1 MNALNKY
8 FKGDKAI
15 WIVVFLLSMF
25 SVVSVYSSIS
35 SLAVKN
41 SAAGPEFY
49 LFRHIMML
57 GIGWFMMFQIH
68 KMKLNYLARLSQIL
82 IWLVI
87 PLLLFTILKGSDINN
102 AKRWITIPIINT
114 TFQTSDLAKLV
125 LVLYVSRILAVNHN
139 DLGNFKKVMLPIA
152 AVVIVV
158 CGLIFP
164 ANFSTSA
171 LLLTACFTLIFIAGV
186 PIRHIGSIMILGIG
200 CVGIVLAIS
209 TAKPDLLPRIN
220 TWKAR
225 VENFGSGDKEGN
237 YQADHAKYAI
247 AAGGILPS
255 GPGKGNSRNFLPHPY
270 SDMIFAF
277 MIEEM
282 GSILGGVLVIILYLV
297 ILRRSIGIALKTDRP
312 FGGYAAFGLAFLLVL
327 QAFIN
332 MGVSVNIFPVTG
344 QPLPLISLGGT
355 STIFTCMSIGV
366 ILNISRTIEENKE
379 EAPRGGGNY
388 AVA

>member
-1 MNALNKY
+1 MHILNKY
-8 FKGDKAI
+8 FKGDKTI

-25 SVVSVYSSIS
+25 SVISVYSSIS

-41 SAAGPEFY
+41 SAAGPEYY
-49 LFRHIMML
+49 LFRHIAML

-68 KMKLNYLARLSQIL
+68 RMKLGHIARLGQIL

-125 LVLYVSRILAVNHN
+125 LVLYISRILAVNHA
-139 DLGNFKKVMLPIA
+139 DLKDWRKVMMPITF
-152 AVVIVV
+152 VIFMV

-164 ANFSTSA
+164 ANFSTAAMLFIS
-171 LLLTACFTLIFIAGV
+171 CFALIFVAGI
-186 PIRHIGSIMILGIG
+186 PMRHIASVMFM
-200 CVGIVLAIS
+200 CVGLIGIVLAIS
-209 TAKPDLLPRIN
+209 TVKPDLLPRVN

-225 VENFGSGDKEGN
+225 VENFGNDDKDGN
-237 YQADHAKYAI
+237 YQAEHAKYAI
-247 AAGGILPS
+247 AAGGILPN

-282 GSILGGVLVIILYLV
+282 GSILGGLLVIILYLV
-297 ILRRSIGIALKTDRP
+297 ILRRSISISLKTDRP
-312 FGGYAAFGLAFLLVL
+312 FGGYAAFGLAFLLCI

-332 MGVSVNIFPVTG
+332 MGVSVNLFPVTG

-366 ILNISRTIEENKE
+366 ILNVSRTLEENQTENSK
-379 EAPRGGGNY
+379 GGNY
-388 AVA
+388 AFA